1 MRTKRVTRKS
11 KSVYQTKAL
20 SKDTAKQLTEF
31 QPVSSKIQTTK
42 FIKPLNPRQREYV
55 RLIKEKTVV
64 LCEGS
69 PGTAKTLLALH
80 TSICLLNDESSPI
93 EKIFYIRANVGIS
106 EETSIGMLPGPQPLT
121 SRVLTSKGWKLH
133 KDLTKEDLII
143 SVDGQPSKLLEIYS
157 KGIKD
162 VYEIT
167 TSTGSKA
174 RCCLDHIWSVQLGV
188 NHTDDFTLVNTK
200 EILDNYKNKRYH
212 LPRPKPLNFNNEKEL
227 NIPPYTLGALL
238 GDGSFSCTHV
248 RLTSKD
254 KDIVERIKNEV
265 TPLGCSVEQSKNREL
280 LFTIK
285 CNNFGNKQN
294 GIIATK
300 ENQTIEFESRAEA
313 QDYFSVSKS
322 VIGNTLFRKTKMKGY
337 TLEKVIKNKKL
348 HPIRSELS
356 NLNLEGLNCYYKFIP
371 KVYKE
376 SSIENRLSLLQ
387 GLMDTDGTIKEN
399 GEANFS
405 TSSFLLAKD
414 VKELVESL
422 GGRSNIRK
430 RDRGNTTV
438 ILGLKCNRKVSYD
451 VSVSLPENLNP
462 FYIERKSKRHSCK
475 KIIRDYIV
483 DVQKVSTKETQCIL
497 IDNPTHLYITDDFVV
512 THNTLQEKIIP
523 LAYPVLDSL
532 INFMSEGNAKYLI
545 ENSKIEVLPIS
556 MVRGRSFANSIVIV
570 DECAN
575 CSPNTILTLLTR
587 VGENSKMLLLGNSK
601 QKDTVA
607 TIKDGLKD
615 AIQRLQDLPQVGIV
629 IFKDEDIVRNS
640 VIKDIL
646 AKYQT

>member
-20 SKDTAKQLTEF
+20 SKDRNSYGANYNSQLSYKDTAKQLTEF
-31 QPVSSKIQTTK
+31 QPVSKIQTTK
-42 FIKPLNPRQREYV
+42 FIKPLNSRQKEYV

-106 EETSIGMLPGPQPLT
+106 EESSIGMLPGP
-121 SRVLTSKGWKLH
+121 
-133 KDLTKEDLII
+133 
-143 SVDGQPSKLLEIYS
+143 
-157 KGIKD
+157 
-162 VYEIT
+162 
-167 TSTGSKA
+167 
-174 RCCLDHIWSVQLGV
+174 
-188 NHTDDFTLVNTK
+188 
-200 EILDNYKNKRYH
+200 
-212 LPRPKPLNFNNEKEL
+212 
-227 NIPPYTLGALL
+227 
-238 GDGSFSCTHV
+238 
-248 RLTSKD
+248 
-254 KDIVERIKNEV
+254 
-265 TPLGCSVEQSKNREL
+265 
-280 LFTIK
+280 
-285 CNNFGNKQN
+285 
-294 GIIATK
+294 
-300 ENQTIEFESRAEA
+300 
-313 QDYFSVSKS
+313 
-322 VIGNTLFRKTKMKGY
+322 
-337 TLEKVIKNKKL
+337 
-348 HPIRSELS
+348 
-356 NLNLEGLNCYYKFIP
+356 
-371 KVYKE
+371 
-376 SSIENRLSLLQ
+376 
-387 GLMDTDGTIKEN
+387 
-399 GEANFS
+399 
-405 TSSFLLAKD
+405 
-414 VKELVESL
+414 
-422 GGRSNIRK
+422 
-430 RDRGNTTV
+430 
-438 ILGLKCNRKVSYD
+438 
-451 VSVSLPENLNP
+451 
-462 FYIERKSKRHSCK
+462 
-475 KIIRDYIV
+475 
-483 DVQKVSTKETQCIL
+483 
-497 IDNPTHLYITDDFVV
+497 
-512 THNTLQEKIIP
+512 LQEKIIP

-646 AKYQT
+646 AKYQN